1 MGKCLFKAGKSK
13 MDPDK
18 KKFLDTFDK
27 ILDENRSND
36 EKDLYKQISYLDVQH
51 LLKCFTI

>member
-1 MGKCLFKAGKSK
+1 MGKCLFEVDKSR

-18 KKFLDTFDK
+18 IEFLDTFDE
-27 ILDENRSND
+27 ILDRNRSND
-36 EKDLYKQISYLDVQH
+36 EKDLYKQISYLDVEH